1 MAQGGCRATFH
12 LVPLRHS
19 AFSVRCLVSDIPGLS
34 EYPISNYECRILK
47 LVGFQEHP
55 LPRFRQISIQLKNL
69 SPSPETGP
77 QLPMTC
83 RPRWLER
90 EEKLALFYSLIVTG
104 ALAVYLQQLKENGEE
119 EGSFRT
125 LVEYEEFSVPSTR
138 RRVSP
143 EADRLRSKGKAQRVE
158 RVFELPGD

>member
-1 MAQGGCRATFH
+1 
-12 LVPLRHS
+12 
-19 AFSVRCLVSDIPGLS
+19 
-34 EYPISNYECRILK
+34 
-47 LVGFQEHP
+47 
-55 LPRFRQISIQLKNL
+55 
-69 SPSPETGP
+69 
-77 QLPMTC
+77 MTC

-143 EADRLRSKGKAQRVE
+143 EADWLRSKGKAQRVE